1 MPPFIRFIAT
11 YGTPIT
17 LISIATICA
26 SLFHLKPENPPPILE
41 ENNTDIADIRTEIRR
56 DLAARKGTPGNIYRI
71 PYRCESRETSC
82 QRLLSRQIRSFDID
96 DRIPAMDG
104 RIPAMDGRIPAMD
117 SRIPAI
123 DGRHYTRRATWSLD
137 LYDDICIENSECP
150 DNFVIEYYIE

>member
-41 ENNTDIADIRTEIRR
+41 ENNTDITDIRTEIRR

-96 DRIPAMDG
+96 DRIPAIDG
-104 RIPAMDGRIPAMD
+104 
-117 SRIPAI
+117 RIPAI